1 MQIKRLSETLCSVIW
16 LAETIWN
23 ARNVVETQTLCH
35 DFKTHPKRINGQEKR
50 NRYCILTFTYY
61 DKSKMHITYSFVD
74 SIYYNVAC
82 WNPFYILNFLAL
94 NNEFYVFFLIGV

>member
-35 DFKTHPKRINGQEKR
+35 DFKTHPKRLNGQKKQQKKNVIATVNIVE
-50 NRYCILTFTYY
+50 L
-61 DKSKMHITYSFVD
+61 SFAE
-74 SIYYNVAC
+74 Y
-82 WNPFYILNFLAL
+82 
-94 NNEFYVFFLIGV
+94 